1 MSKKQQADILQ
12 PKKVTN
18 LKDLMNVGYFE
29 YAQKGDSIYTLVPY
43 VTNKQLHNYTKILEK
58 NKDPQNV
65 SEQKQKIKNDI
76 KREIENLRKEIG
88 GCYDVL
94 KNLGSFQV
102 VKTERFDLPDNI
114 KAKDVITSM
123 LIRKQEISVT
133 RKMFQDGLQS
143 IRECLEQQEN
153 TIKQQQKYK
162 QSFYISQSSQVSSYK
177 PFPYKKIDNQIYI
190 NFYNI
195 PIFND
200 NQIAPLNISPYLLFI
215 PLQYKNDQ
223 ITAKLADV
231 YRTTPDIFEKQ
242 LIIKVVKN
250 NTLGQDPEKLGPTIQ
265 QISFL
270 FKPQLSEEDG
280 DEDDESQIQKIYQL
294 RYRVYE
300 RVIFNKLINIC
311 NKFVPKQLYIYDTS
325 VYPNLSIFI
334 DDSYTLKFELKKLS
348 QEEKRFYDKKNSYM
362 SRKQQ
367 EENIANQISYSTTR
381 SPYTLNL
388 YSNLFNYMTKMPSHR
403 SLIKYIIEIKIT
415 IAQKLFLYQPRFQI
429 NVIRNQNEEVVYIGA
444 HINRTSSKSNQEQQ
458 YDTQLKITPFTTEF
472 QQLNKL
478 SYTFSN
484 SLSEIPRFC
493 KEMLFV
499 SDTGIISQRNQLRN
513 WELAQMNLQQQMMPA
528 QTPQ

>member
-1 MSKKQQADILQ
+1 MSKKQQVDDLL

-29 YAQKGDSIYTLVPY
+29 YAQKGDQIYTLVPF
-43 VTNKQLHNYTKILEK
+43 VSNKQLHNYTKILEK

-65 SEQKQKIKNDI
+65 SEQKQRMKNNI
-76 KREIENLRKEIG
+76 KREIDNMRKEIG

-94 KNLGSFQV
+94 KNLGQFQV
-102 VKTERFDLPDNI
+102 VKTERFDLPDSI
-114 KAKDVITSM
+114 KAKDAITSM
-123 LIRKQEISVT
+123 LIRKQEISQT
-133 RKMFQDGLQS
+133 RQMFQEGLQS
-143 IRECLEQQEN
+143 IREFLEQQEN

-162 QSFYISQSSQVSSYK
+162 QSFYISQSSQVSLYK
-177 PFPYKKIDNQIYI
+177 PFPYKNIDNQIYI

-195 PIFND
+195 PIFYD

-242 LIIKVVKN
+242 LIIKIIKN
-250 NTLGQDPEKLGPTIQ
+250 NTLGYNSEKLGPAIQ

-270 FKPQLSEEDG
+270 QPQLNDEDG

-300 RVIFNKLINIC
+300 KIIFNKLINIC
-311 NKFVPKQLYIYDTS
+311 CKFVPKQLYIYDTS

-362 SRKQQ
+362 LIKQQ
-367 EENIANQISYSTTR
+367 EEKLANQGSYNTGQ

-388 YSNLFNYMTKMPSHR
+388 YSM
-403 SLIKYIIEIKIT
+403 I
-415 IAQKLFLYQPRFQI
+415 
-429 NVIRNQNEEVVYIGA
+429 
-444 HINRTSSKSNQEQQ
+444 
-458 YDTQLKITPFTTEF
+458 
-472 QQLNKL
+472 
-478 SYTFSN
+478 
-484 SLSEIPRFC
+484 
-493 KEMLFV
+493 
-499 SDTGIISQRNQLRN
+499 
-513 WELAQMNLQQQMMPA
+513 PA